1 MNVMAGSEM
10 THYETLGVKPDAAD
24 VDIKRCFRRLSLE
37 LHPDRAPG
45 MESRYKQVVEAYS
58 VLGDAEKRRLYDVS
72 LKEEVSKRALT
83 TRHSH
88 EHVHTSSGQYD
99 GFDDGR
105 YYSYGND
112 GNGYY
117 DDERYDRH
125 RERRAYRGDR
135 VRIAGDDRQ
144 MTRGMGMSRRFRD
157 DESPSPI
164 EDIQHTLS
172 VSLEESFTGVSV
184 PITIT
189 RKVNGNVEEA
199 TLYVDVPAGTDNG
212 EIIILEGKGNIDA
225 DMRIKSHVRV
235 RVAVERSNIFRRDG
249 LNIVCSL
256 EISLKEALCGF
267 KKEITH
273 LDGKTYLVA
282 SERGKVIGQGGRRV
296 IPQKGFQRGNSTGS
310 LVIVFHIIMPRTL
323 TQEQVDALE
332 KVLP

>member
-1 MNVMAGSEM
+1 MNVMAGSEL
-10 THYETLGVKPDAAD
+10 TLYETLGVKPDAAD

-88 EHVHTSSGQYD
+88 EHMRPSSGQYD
-99 GFDDGR
+99 GLDDGR
-105 YYSYGND
+105 YYSYGDD
-112 GNGYY
+112 GSGYC
-117 DDERYDRH
+117 DDERYDRR
-125 RERRAYRGDR
+125 RERRAYRGDQVR
-135 VRIAGDDRQ
+135 VVGDDRR
-144 MTRGMGMSRRFRD
+144 MARGVGRRFRD
-157 DESPSPI
+157 DGGSSPI
-164 EDIQHTLS
+164 DDIQHTLS

-189 RKVNGNVEEA
+189 RKVNGNAEEA

-225 DMRIKSHVRV
+225 DLRMKSHVRV
-235 RVAVERSNIFRRDG
+235 RVSVERSSIFRRDG

-256 EISLKEALCGF
+256 EITLKEALCGF

-296 IPQKGFQRGNSTGS
+296 IPQKGFQRGHSTGS
-310 LVIVFHIIMPRTL
+310 LVIVFHISMPKTL